1 MKIIL
6 NITSTSKQMVVIID
20 ILDGLI
26 LQLKFINK
34 NLLFSISSFPFYQ

>member
-20 ILDGLI
+20 NLDGLI

-34 NLLFSISSFPFYQ
+34 NLLFSISSFTFYQ

>member
-20 ILDGLI
+20 IFDGLI

-34 NLLFSISSFPFYQ
+34 SPLISIS

>member
-34 NLLFSISSFPFYQ
+34 NLLFSMS

>member
-1 MKIIL
+1 
-6 NITSTSKQMVVIID
+6 MVVIID

-34 NLLFSISSFPFYQ
+34 NLLFSIS

>member
-20 ILDGLI
+20 NLDGLI

-34 NLLFSISSFPFYQ
+34 NLLFSMS